1 MRGLIQFSIQF
12 EFFSERTMY
21 WHIIGIVLNSHQEEG
36 RLKLNYQRQHNL
48 EQKQLF
54 SHLSETVY
62 F

>member
-1 MRGLIQFSIQF
+1 
-12 EFFSERTMY
+12 MY

-36 RLKLNYQRQHNL
+36 RLELNYQRQHNL